1 MLSFKE
7 SFILENTFILS
18 DKDLITKHLIVKKK
32 KKYTLNLYNLLKNL
46 L

>member
-32 KKYTLNLYNLLKNL
+32 KLYTQSL
-46 L
+46 

>member
-32 KKYTLNLYNLLKNL
+32 NYTLNLYNLLKNL